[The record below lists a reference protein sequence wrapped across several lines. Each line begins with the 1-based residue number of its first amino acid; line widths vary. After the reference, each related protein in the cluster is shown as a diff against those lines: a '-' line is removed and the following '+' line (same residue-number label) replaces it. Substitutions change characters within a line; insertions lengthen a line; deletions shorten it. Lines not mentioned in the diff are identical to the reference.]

1 MTSSQKGK
9 NWTISTNFCQ
19 FFFYIQGVLKIR
31 VLILIIG
38 RTRQFMKLFSINHF
52 VKFKSFPRFLP
63 PNFCRTSYFA
73 WLTSL
78 NFFVTMRMFIFISFF
93 SITMTMFRFYHNRTF
108 LSFLMANLF
117 HILNQFFVKNSNSKN
132 VSFNKLCCVLEL
144 THAF

>member
-1 MTSSQKGK
+1 LDYIYKFLPIFFLYTGCTWNTCANFNHWK
-9 NWTISTNFCQ
+9 NSPIYETFL
-19 FFFYIQGVLKIR
+19 YY
-31 VLILIIG
+31 
-38 RTRQFMKLFSINHF
+38 HF

-144 THAF
+144 THAFWIHPV